1 MPEKKKQKTE
11 LLTLRISPEIKEMLN
26 QTAEKYSMN
35 ASEYVRFLI
44 LEDVRK
50 HRQEKA
56 EPREWGSFLYQ
67 KDTRIGCPKNRK
79 SNTCGHSLHL
89 ASAILC
95 LKKAW

>member
-56 EPREWGSFLYQ
+56 EPREWGSFFISK
-67 KDTRIGCPKNRK
+67 KDTP
-79 SNTCGHSLHL
+79 H
-89 ASAILC
+89 
-95 LKKAW
+95 